1 MLSKMRPSSSRPLS
15 RPAVRIALVMIVR
28 NEAESIARCLLSAQG
43 AVDEMIV
50 LDTGSTD
57 ATISIARDLGAKV
70 FEWAWRDDF
79 AAARNMALSHATA
92 DWCLVLDADE
102 WLLCDG
108 QLLRQ
113 AVDAASSDSF
123 LGLLPIH
130 SEVQALAHVDAGADD
145 SAGVPTRT
153 PAEPAAQSIVSW
165 IPRLLPRGV
174 RYAGRIHEQPVSDLP
189 RRQLQVR
196 IGHDGYLW
204 RKVSQK
210 KGRNRALLL
219 KSIADEPGSAY
230 LQYQLGKDYDI
241 YGDDVLALA
250 CYEKALQRVA
260 SNQGYRTDLVV
271 RTLVCLKRSG
281 LHELAYR
288 FAEDEME
295 NCRHSP
301 DFFYV
306 LADLLVDY
314 ADRQPVRGFAELL
327 PLARISLLFC
337 LEIGDTPG
345 LVGAVHGRG
354 SHLARQS
361 LGQLDRLL
369 SRPAGPAVL

>member
-1 MLSKMRPSSSRPLS
+1 
-15 RPAVRIALVMIVR
+15 MIVR
-28 NEAESIARCLLSAQG
+28 DEAASIARCLLSARG
-43 AVDEMIV
+43 VVDEMIV

-57 ATISIARDLGAKV
+57 ATMAIARDHGARV
-70 FEWAWRDDF
+70 HQWAWQDDF
-79 AAARNMALSHATA
+79 AAARNIALSHTTA

-102 WLLCDG
+102 WLLGDG

-113 AVDAASSDSF
+113 AVDAASDEPF

-130 SEVQALAHVDAGADD
+130 SEVQ
-145 SAGVPTRT
+145 P
-153 PAEPAAQSIVSW
+153 PAATEAAAPGLEAAEAALQSIVSW

-204 RKVSQK
+204 RKVVQK

-219 KSIADEPGSAY
+219 KSLADEPDSAY
-230 LQYQLGKDYDI
+230 LNYQLGKDYDV
-241 YGDDVLALA
+241 YGDDALALA
-250 CYEKALQRVA
+250 CYEKALQRMA
-260 SNQGYRTDLVV
+260 LNQGYRTDLVV

-306 LADLLVDY
+306 LADLLVDF
-314 ADRQPVRGFAELL
+314 AGREPVRGFAELL

-345 LVGAVHGRG
+345 LVGSVHGRG

-361 LGQLDRLL
+361 LGQLDQLL
-369 SRPAGPAVL
+369 SRQAGPAA